1 MSGSVM
7 LYMSTV
13 KDICFHTSYLN
24 TSSHNDG
31 EDIFCPLNLY
41 ALSMIDLFPEKATN
55 ETNTTDDWG
64 LIMDICDKI
73 GTTPNG

>member
-1 MSGSVM
+1 M
-7 LYMSTV
+7 
-13 KDICFHTSYLN
+13 
-24 TSSHNDG
+24 
-31 EDIFCPLNLY
+31 IFL
-41 ALSMIDLFPEKATN
+41 EKATN